1 MEKRLFYR
9 EIPKVDSFLETEEI
23 KELIRLYGEKSQT
36 RVYKTGRK

>member
-23 KELIRLYGEKSQT
+23 KEFDWLVFTSGNGVRIF
-36 RVYKTGRK
+36 